1 MYNSH
6 RPPIGVPAP
15 PANARL
21 GELLDQVRAEF
32 EGQATRAVE
41 YEGQRMFALFLLSSP
56 ASCMR
61 APAWSRARTITQC
74 TVLEM
79 RIINSGVKPQ
89 THQSFSVRLI
99 L

>member
-32 EGQATRAVE
+32 EGQATRAVD
-41 YEGQRMFALFLLSSP
+41 YEQQRKFVELLRDRLHWATDMEHNMSGV
-56 ASCMR
+56 
-61 APAWSRARTITQC
+61 TI
-74 TVLEM
+74 EM
-79 RIINSGVKPQ
+79 RFTN
-89 THQSFSVRLI
+89 L
-99 L
+99 LA